1 MRQTQRNHTLAARAN
16 AVGLTVLLVG
26 CPCGC
31 DSSNASRRD
40 VADAVPKATAAPKVT
55 GSPTENREPP
65 PPRPEPA
72 PEEAN
77 TTSTNHRDPA
87 TPARLSDLLLG
98 EEALEAL
105 TTRDAHAAKADSA
118 STKSL
123 SATRNERSENPAE
136 LARLGIRVLSGT
148 YVQLYTDL
156 PSGPEIDGIPHI
168 LDLAVPEW
176 AAYLGVPAERLAGWR
191 LRGYLMSDP
200 EKFRQ
205 AGLLPEDLPPF
216 RHGFQEGD
224 QFWVREQPTDYFRRH
239 LVLHEGVHG
248 FMRGLLGGAGPPWYR
263 EGMAE
268 FLATHRYK
276 GGKIA
281 VGIMPA
287 RRDDVEGWGRID
299 AIRRAFQAEQAV
311 MLRDVWK
318 FETRQ
323 FLEDEPYAWSWA
335 AVAFLD
341 GHPEYRNRFRSMVA
355 HVPNESVTF
364 TRHLELQFLDEL
376 RELDEQWQVF
386 VADIDYG
393 YDFRRNAV
401 TFAAGRELPPE
412 GATCTVQ
419 TDRGWQSSGL
429 RVEAG
434 KTYLIRAE
442 GQFQIVK
449 GPPAWI
455 SEPGGVTLRYHRGSP
470 LGMLMGN
477 VRLDQTRPG
486 LSDLAIPVRVGTSRY
501 IKPAGSGTLY
511 LMINDHPAEYNDNQ
525 GEITVQVQPMP
536 DQGADQEP

>member
-1 MRQTQRNHTLAARAN
+1 MRQTHRNQPIAARAI
-16 AVGLTVLLVG
+16 AVGLTVMWVW
-26 CPCGC
+26 CTCGC
-31 DSSNASRRD
+31 GSGSSPPRGVAD
-40 VADAVPKATAAPKVT
+40 VAPEKMAPPKAQGEP
-55 GSPTENREPP
+55 SPERL
-65 PPRPEPA
+65 EPA
-72 PEEAN
+72 LKEAN
-77 TTSTNHRDPA
+77 TASTNHRDST

-105 TTRDAHAAKADSA
+105 KARETHADETDPS
-118 STKSL
+118 SVRS
-123 SATRNERSENPAE
+123 SSGNRNERTKSPAE
-136 LARLGIRVLSGT
+136 LARLGIRVIPGT
-148 YVQLYTDL
+148 HVQLYTDL
-156 PSGPEIDGIPHI
+156 PSGPEIDGIPH
-168 LDLAVPEW
+168 LFDLAVPEW
-176 AAYLGVPAERLAGWR
+176 AAYLGVPADRIAGWQ

-248 FMRGLLGGAGPPWYR
+248 FMRDLLGGTGPPWYR

-299 AIRRAFQAEQAV
+299 AIRRAFQAEQAI

-335 AVAFLD
+335 VVAFLD
-341 GHPEYRNRFRSMVA
+341 GHPEYRNRFRDMVA
-355 HVPNESVTF
+355 YVPNESVTF
-364 TRHLELQFLDEL
+364 TRHLEMQLLDEL
-376 RELDEQWQVF
+376 RELDEQWQIF

-401 TFAAGRELPPE
+401 TFAPGRELPPE
-412 GATCTVQ
+412 GATCRIQ
-419 TDRGWQSSGL
+419 TDRGWQSSEL

-434 KTYLIRAE
+434 KTYRIRAE
-442 GQFQIVK
+442 GPFQIVK

-477 VRLDQTRPG
+477 VRLDQSQPG
-486 LSDLAIPVRVGTSRY
+486 LSDLAIPVRVGRSRY

-511 LMINDHPAEYNDNQ
+511 LMINDHPAEYADNQ
-525 GEITVQVQPMP
+525 GEITVQVQPVP
-536 DQGADQEP
+536 DREADQKP